1 LLLQSQLLQSTALTY
16 VRNHHKAHLLPSLL
30 QRKFRMT
37 MIIMILI
44 NYLFPTSVKE
54 VEEGQELLVD
64 LVRVMRAFVVELD
77 LDLPLLLLD
86 HPITLQTTTEH

>member
-1 LLLQSQLLQSTALTY
+1 
-16 VRNHHKAHLLPSLL
+16 
-30 QRKFRMT
+30 MT

-44 NYLFPTSVKE
+44 NYLFPTSVEE

>member
-1 LLLQSQLLQSTALTY
+1 
-16 VRNHHKAHLLPSLL
+16 
-30 QRKFRMT
+30 MT

-44 NYLFPTSVKE
+44 NYLFPMSVEE

-64 LVRVMRAFVVELD
+64 LVRIMRAFMVELD

>member
-1 LLLQSQLLQSTALTY
+1 
-16 VRNHHKAHLLPSLL
+16 
-30 QRKFRMT
+30 MT

-44 NYLFPTSVKE
+44 NYLFPTSVEE

-64 LVRVMRAFVVELD
+64 LVCVMRAFVVELD

-86 HPITLQTTTEH
+86 HPITLQTTMEH

>member
-1 LLLQSQLLQSTALTY
+1 
-16 VRNHHKAHLLPSLL
+16 
-30 QRKFRMT
+30 MT
-37 MIIMILI
+37 MIIVILI
-44 NYLFPTSVKE
+44 NYLFPTSVEE
-54 VEEGQELLVD
+54 VEGQELPVD